1 MSPDNPTPSK
11 APQLE
16 PGRTP
21 PEDQPEQKAGVSDS
35 PRTGKVTRWLCGTIA
50 LLVVI
55 AAVPCWNGMRDTAV
69 AQCLQDCRAAQQDGD
84 WQALQKSADRWLW
97 WQSRHGQAL
106 VFRAL
111 ASEQTG
117 QLEDAV
123 RFLERIPDDDEFM
136 LAGRTAQIDI
146 LLLRLNRPT
155 QAEAA
160 CQRILN
166 INPAATRA
174 QLRLIHIYSITLQH
188 EKLRDAIRGAIASHA
203 EPKEA
208 WPVLFQLD
216 QFLPSSG
223 YATVTRWKIEEPD
236 SESLVVAQAI
246 YANEQRRVNRQEPR
260 EHLAQAVARFPENRD
275 LLAYRIAVALIDY
288 EVELAASLLQAAPQS
303 VLQDPRFWRFKA
315 SVHEDRDEIELAV
328 SAVNKS
334 LELYPLSWRSQKIL
348 AGLLRRRGDQDNAT
362 RLSRQSTEGKR
373 IEDVLNSQDEPK
385 GWLTIPD
392 LPGQMVKFAR
402 LSGDRDAEYLSERVR
417 N

>member
-1 MSPDNPTPSK
+1 MSTDNPMPPTS
-11 APQLE
+11 PQSE
-16 PGRTP
+16 PGGTP
-21 PEDQPEQKAGVSDS
+21 AKDDPEEKTRIPDA
-35 PRTGKVTRWLCGTIA
+35 RFGKVTRWVCSVTVLF
-50 LLVVI
+50 VVI
-55 AAVPCWNGMRDTAV
+55 AAVPCWNRMRDSAV
-69 AQCLQDCRAAQQDGD
+69 AQCLLDCRAAQQDGD
-84 WQALQKSADRWLW
+84 WQVLQEAADRWLW

-117 QLEDAV
+117 QLEEAV

-146 LLLRLNRPT
+146 LLLQLNRPS
-155 QAEAA
+155 QAEVA

-166 INPAATRA
+166 IDPAATPA
-174 QLRLIHIYSITLQH
+174 QLRLIHIYSTTLQH
-188 EKLRDAIRGAIASHA
+188 EKLREVIRGAIASRA

-216 QFLPSSG
+216 QLLPSSG
-223 YATVTRWKIEEPD
+223 YATVTRWKIEEPEL
-236 SESLVVAQAI
+236 ESLIVAQAI
-246 YANEQRRVNRQEPR
+246 YANEQRRANRQEPR

-275 LLAYRIAVALIDY
+275 LLAYRIEVALIDY
-288 EVELAASLLQAAPQS
+288 EVELAASLLETAPES
-303 VLQDPRFWRFKA
+303 ALQDPRFWRFKA

-334 LELYPLSWRSQKIL
+334 LELYPLGWRSQKIL

-362 RLSRQSTEGKR
+362 RLSRQSTEGKH
-373 IEDVLNSQDEPK
+373 IEDALNSLLESKD
-385 GWLTIPD
+385 WLTVPD

-402 LSGDRDAEYLSERVR
+402 LSGDRDAEYLGERTM